1 VLVGEYAGSFEANSE
16 QASALCYVP
25 VDALKVQMLTAPER
39 YAVWFFTALGM
50 AEVFRTAALRIPPA
64 E

>member
-1 VLVGEYAGSFEANSE
+1 MSRTMCSSAN
-16 QASALCYVP
+16 
-25 VDALKVQMLTAPER
+25 TAPER

-50 AEVFRTAALRIPPA
+50 AEAFRTAALRIPPA